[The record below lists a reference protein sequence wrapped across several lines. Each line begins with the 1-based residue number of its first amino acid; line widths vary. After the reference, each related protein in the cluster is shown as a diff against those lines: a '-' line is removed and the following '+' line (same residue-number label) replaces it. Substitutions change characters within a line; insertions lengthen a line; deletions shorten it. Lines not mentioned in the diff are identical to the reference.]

1 MKLYK
6 IHFMNPSIMNE
17 SNLVL
22 FRLVGKLFLSKCLC
36 SNLFQFMPVGRT
48 PRTSTSQ
55 LTC

>member
-17 SNLVL
+17 S
-22 FRLVGKLFLSKCLC
+22 C
-36 SNLFQFMPVGRT
+36 SVSFGWKAVPLKMSLPQPFQLMPVGRT

>member
-22 FRLVGKLFLSKCLC
+22 FRLVGKLFL
-36 SNLFQFMPVGRT
+36 
-48 PRTSTSQ
+48 
-55 LTC
+55 